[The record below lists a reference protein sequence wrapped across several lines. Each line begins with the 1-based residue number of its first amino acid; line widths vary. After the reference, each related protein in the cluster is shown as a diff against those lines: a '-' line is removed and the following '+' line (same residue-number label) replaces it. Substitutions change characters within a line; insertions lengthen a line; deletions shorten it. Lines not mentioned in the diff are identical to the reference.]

1 MRFLLPSLALLL
13 LAMPPPREAAA
24 VEVRPGRPSAAA
36 LEAAR
41 RYLCPNGGAPRR
53 GGRCTPGRGAGLL
66 GGSDPEVRGWD
77 RGLAPA
83 NRTQQPCP
91 AGTQPSMA
99 RDNPGVT
106 RCLPV

>member
-1 MRFLLPSLALLL
+1 MHPAMRATLLL
-13 LAMPPPREAAA
+13 LASLLCAGEAPAA
-24 VEVRPGRPSAAA
+24 EVRPGRPSSSA

-41 RYLCPNGGAPRR
+41 RYLCPNGGTPRR
-53 GGRCTPGRGAGLL
+53 GGRCSPGGGAGLL

-83 NRTQQPCP
+83 NRAQQPCP
-91 AGTQPSMA
+91 IGTQPGVA